1 MAGLYFFYMAE
12 ELHRLENI
20 YKNFGN
26 VKFLKE
32 VNLNI
37 KKGEVVALI
46 GDNGAGKSTLI
57 KVITGVHRPNSGKVF
72 FKNEE
77 VNIKSVSQ
85 SRKMGIE
92 AVYQERALCDQQ
104 ELYRNIFAGREI
116 TNSLGFLKI
125 KQQRKEA
132 EKILRDYIGFTSKAI
147 TVDSTVM
154 GLSGGE
160 KQGVAFGR
168 SLYFNS
174 DLIVLDEPTMG
185 LSIQETEKVLN
196 FVRGLKNENK
206 SAIFIDHNIIHV
218 YGAADRFVILDRGE
232 VVGEFNKDEITRE
245 ALVKKMIE
253 LHESGKIEVEA

>member
-1 MAGLYFFYMAE
+1 MAQ
-12 ELHRLENI
+12 ELLQLKNI

-26 VKFLKE
+26 VKVLKD
-32 VNLNI
+32 VNI
-37 KKGEVVALI
+37 KINKGEVVALI

-57 KVITGVHRPNSGKVF
+57 KVITGVHRPTSGQVR
-72 FKNEE
+72 FKSEE
-77 VNIKSVSQ
+77 VVIKSVAQ

-104 ELYRNIFAGREI
+104 ELWRNIFAGREI
-116 TNSLGFLKI
+116 TNTFGFLNVK
-125 KQQRKEA
+125 KQRKEA

-147 TVDSTVM
+147 TVDSTIM

-168 SLYFNS
+168 SLYFDS

-196 FVRGLKNENK
+196 FVKGLKKENK

-218 YGAADRFVILDRGE
+218 YGAADRFIILDRGE
-232 VVGEFNKDEITRE
+232 VVGEFNKDEISRE
-245 ALVKKMIE
+245 ELVQKMIQ
-253 LHESGKIEVEA
+253 LHESGKIKVEA

>member
-1 MAGLYFFYMAE
+1 MSEQL
-12 ELHRLENI
+12 LKLENI

-26 VKFLKE
+26 VEVLKN
-32 VNLNI
+32 VNITIN
-37 KKGEVVALI
+37 KGEVVALI

-57 KVITGVHRPNSGKVF
+57 KVITGVYTPNSGKIF
-72 FKNEE
+72 FKDSE
-77 VNIKSVSQ
+77 VKIKSVAQ

-125 KQQRKEA
+125 KKQRKEA
-132 EKILRDYIGFTSKAI
+132 ERILREYIGFTAKAI
-147 TVDSTVM
+147 TVDSPVM

-196 FVRGLKNENK
+196 FVKGLKNENK

-218 YGAADRFVILDRGE
+218 YGAADRFIILDRGE
-232 VVGEFNKDEITRE
+232 VVGEFLKDQISRE
-245 ALVKKMIE
+245 ELVQKMIQ
-253 LHESGKIEVEA
+253 LHESGKIKVN

>member
-1 MAGLYFFYMAE
+1 MAE
-12 ELHRLENI
+12 ELLKLENI

-26 VKFLKE
+26 VKVLKD
-32 VNLNI
+32 VNI
-37 KKGEVVALI
+37 KINKGEVVALI

-57 KVITGVHRPNSGKVF
+57 KVITGVHSPNSGKVF
-72 FKNEE
+72 FKEEE
-77 VNIKSVSQ
+77 VQIKSVAQ

-104 ELYRNIFAGREI
+104 ELFRNIFAGREI
-116 TNSLGFLKI
+116 TNSFGFLDI
-125 KQQRKEA
+125 KKQRKEA

-147 TVDSTVM
+147 TVDSPVM

-232 VVGEFNKDEITRE
+232 VVGEFMKDEITRE
-245 ALVKKMIE
+245 ELVQKMIE

>member
-1 MAGLYFFYMAE
+1 MAGLFIYIMSE
-12 ELHRLENI
+12 ELLKLENI
-20 YKNFGN
+20 YKSFGN
-26 VKFLKE
+26 VKVLKD

-232 VVGEFNKDEITRE
+232 VVGEFMKDEITRE
-245 ALVKKMIE
+245 ELVQKMIE

>member
-1 MAGLYFFYMAE
+1 MSE
-12 ELHRLENI
+12 ELLRLENI

-26 VKFLKE
+26 VKVLKD
-32 VNLNI
+32 VNMKI

-57 KVITGVHRPNSGKVF
+57 KVITGVHRPNSGKIF
-72 FKNEE
+72 FRSNE
-77 VNIKSVSQ
+77 VSIKSVSQ

-116 TNSLGFLKI
+116 TNALGFLKI
-125 KQQRKEA
+125 KEQRKEA
-132 EKILRDYIGFTSKAI
+132 EKILRNYIGFTSKAI

-196 FVRGLKNENK
+196 FVRGLKDENK

-232 VVGEFNKDEITRE
+232 VVGEFMKDEISRE
-245 ALVKKMIE
+245 QLVKKMIE
-253 LHESGKIEVEA
+253 LHESGKIKVEA